1 MQIYWKIN
9 FSNSMVFLF
18 NCFEL
23 EGKVFKYLEQTSNLY
38 GMKYLAFIA
47 FFIATL
53 FNNPFAKRAIFA
65 NTRFDNKV
73 QFNHSKICLFIAWYA
88 RKNIYDYKPI
98 QRRDVQVKRLVA
110 IR

>member
-1 MQIYWKIN
+1 MAWNI
-9 FSNSMVFLF
+9 SHLSP
-18 NCFEL
+18 
-23 EGKVFKYLEQTSNLY
+23 
-38 GMKYLAFIA
+38 
-47 FFIATL
+47 FIATL
-53 FNNPFAKRAIFA
+53 LNNPFVKRDIFA